1 MMAFPSGIA
10 PSLATRDGALVERMD
25 EPSCDRETLFR
36 TYAAFPRVNRVVSGW
51 RKTYVSQIRPRFTG
65 PVHSLVDIGS
75 GGGDVARALLGW
87 ARRDGVRLDVT
98 AIDPDPRAVDY
109 VRTLPAVDGFS
120 SRSCSSTELADE
132 GARFDFVISNHVL
145 HHLGA
150 DELGAVLTD
159 SERLAR
165 RAVVHSDIRRSAAAY
180 LLFSAFTAARFRGSF
195 IREDGLVSIRRSY
208 RVDELA
214 ARAPRGWT
222 VAAQPP
228 YRILLLFERETSGA

>member
-1 MMAFPSGIA
+1 MMVLEQKFA
-10 PSLATRDGALVERMD
+10 PSLATRDDALVERMD
-25 EPSCDRETLFR
+25 EPFCDRDRLFR
-36 TYAAFPRVNRVVSGW
+36 TYADFPRVNRVVSGW
-51 RKTYVSQIRPRFTG
+51 RMTYLSQIRPRFTG
-65 PVHSLVDIGS
+65 SVHSLVDIGS
-75 GGGDVARALLGW
+75 GGGDVARALIGW

-109 VRTLPAVDGFS
+109 VRTLPPVDGFI
-120 SRSCSSTELADE
+120 SRECSSTELVDE

-150 DELGAVLTD
+150 AELDAVLAD

-195 IREDGLVSIRRSY
+195 IREDGLLSIRRSY

-214 ARAPRGWT
+214 ARAPRGWAVRT
-222 VAAQPP
+222 QAP
-228 YRILLLFERETSGA
+228 YRLLLVFERKTPGA